1 MNYTLVAPIVWS
13 PDGER
18 LLLNQWQVE
27 GHHNRVIMVE
37 IATGH
42 ATLISKNGEV
52 GMGWVRESG
61 D

>member
-13 PDGER
+13 PDEER

-27 GHHNRVIMVE
+27 GNHNRVIMVD

-42 ATLISKNGEV
+42 ATLRSKNGEV
-52 GMGWVRESG
+52 VMGWAPFSG
-61 D
+61 K